1 MECGLYDS
9 LSFKHDLICR
19 FRQCL
24 WAWGSRLRA
33 CLICLLLAMCATQ
46 CLLDALLRLLRVF
59 PVLRASG
66 LRVYGVFG
74 RVIYTR
80 CLGCGW
86 IEMGGS
92 RRAEDFEEELVVTTL
107 VFQV

>member
-1 MECGLYDS
+1 
-9 LSFKHDLICR
+9 
-19 FRQCL
+19 
-24 WAWGSRLRA
+24 
-33 CLICLLLAMCATQ
+33 MCATQ
-46 CLLDALLRLLRVF
+46 CLLDALLQLLRVF
-59 PVLRASG
+59 PVLGASG

-107 VFQV
+107 VFQVSGSACWQRFVVDKLGPISNKATQV